1 MFSKVVMSHLQT
13 SRKINSHWYSCE
25 EIKKGYSFVY
35 HGEFGLKG
43 CQRHKTPDDGG
54 GGGTRDYIHIF
65 IITEC
70 IKNNLFPKQINSAEY
85 EYVNI

>member
-1 MFSKVVMSHLQT
+1 M
-13 SRKINSHWYSCE
+13 Y
-25 EIKKGYSFVY
+25 Y
-35 HGEFGLKG
+35 GEFGLKG

-54 GGGTRDYIHIF
+54 GGARDYIHIF

>member
-1 MFSKVVMSHLQT
+1 M
-13 SRKINSHWYSCE
+13 
-25 EIKKGYSFVY
+25 Y
-35 HGEFGLKG
+35 HGEFGLKS

-54 GGGTRDYIHIF
+54 GGPEIILIF

>member
-1 MFSKVVMSHLQT
+1 M
-13 SRKINSHWYSCE
+13 
-25 EIKKGYSFVY
+25 Y

-54 GGGTRDYIHIF
+54 GGTRV
-65 IITEC
+65 C

>member
-1 MFSKVVMSHLQT
+1 M
-13 SRKINSHWYSCE
+13 
-25 EIKKGYSFVY
+25 Y

-54 GGGTRDYIHIF
+54 GGRDYIHIF

-70 IKNNLFPKQINSAEY
+70 IKKNNLFPKQINSAEY

>member
-1 MFSKVVMSHLQT
+1 M
-13 SRKINSHWYSCE
+13 
-25 EIKKGYSFVY
+25 Y

-43 CQRHKTPDDGG
+43 CQKCLMMGG
-54 GGGTRDYIHIF
+54 GGPEIIHIF

-85 EYVNI
+85 EYITN